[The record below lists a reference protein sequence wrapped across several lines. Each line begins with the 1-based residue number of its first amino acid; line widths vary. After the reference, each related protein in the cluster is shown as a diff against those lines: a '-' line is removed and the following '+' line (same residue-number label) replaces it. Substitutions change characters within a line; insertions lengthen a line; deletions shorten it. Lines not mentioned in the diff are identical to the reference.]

1 MVTRE
6 ILDSHPASTLKKEIS
21 KTNIKGYSKM
31 KKKQLIDVMMANKER
46 FGHIKKKEYA
56 PPKRTK
62 KVMAK
67 PKADTEPKRP
77 SEPKRPT
84 PPKKEKPKIQS
95 DYLDFLR
102 KKKKGADTEPKKRE
116 TLPQYDKT
124 TATAVA
130 DELVKDLKK
139 QGKQTYEIK
148 TRSADNVRL
157 YLSQNVPKIKSF
169 ASKISAGGLAG
180 AMRHKSVKG
189 VDEVHS
195 RDFIADLLEKGKI
208 VK

>member
-1 MVTRE
+1 MLTRE
-6 ILDSHPASTLKKEIS
+6 ILDSHPATTLKKEIS

-31 KKKQLIDVMMANKER
+31 TKKQLLDVMMANKER
-46 FGHIKKKEYA
+46 FSHIKKKEYV
-56 PPKRTK
+56 PPKRTKKAEPK

-84 PPKKEKPKIQS
+84 PPKK
-95 DYLDFLR
+95 
-102 KKKKGADTEPKKRE
+102 AEPPKRE
-116 TLPQYDKT
+116 SLPQYDKS
-124 TATAVA
+124 TAKAVA

-139 QGKQTYEIK
+139 QGKQTYDIK

-157 YLSQNVPKIKSF
+157 YLSQNVPKIKRF
-169 ASKISAGGLAG
+169 ASKISSGGLAG
-180 AMRHKSVKG
+180 MMRHKSVKG

-195 RDFIADLLEKGKI
+195 RDFMADLLEKGKV